1 MGQELSTTDV
11 KDRNSFIEFISSLRR
26 ELEANPTDWENNT
39 LNSFLRA
46 LENYTID
53 IQGYY
58 DNMHLGIDA
67 DIPSW
72 RVFADILTG
81 ASIYE

>member
-1 MGQELSTTDV
+1 MSQELSTTDV
-11 KDRNSFIEFISSLRR
+11 KDRNSFIKFIRSLRSDF
-26 ELEANPTDWENNT
+26 EANPTDWENNT
-39 LNSFLRA
+39 LDSFLEA
-46 LENYTID
+46 LESYTED

-58 DNMHLGIDA
+58 DNMRLGIDA
-67 DIPSW
+67 DEPSW